1 MPVERSDS
9 PKTSLLRMQ
18 LAATQAPEE
27 QRKPRAVAGIP
38 ASRASTDP
46 ASMVAQCCGQRL
58 SSNPSPARGL
68 FGGGHRGS
76 GPSQQLDPDDV
87 AAANGDLPPTYE
99 SRCDG
104 GTNGGTAIN

>member
-38 ASRASTDP
+38 A
-46 ASMVAQCCGQRL
+46 
-58 SSNPSPARGL
+58 
-68 FGGGHRGS
+68 
-76 GPSQQLDPDDV
+76 
-87 AAANGDLPPTYE
+87 
-99 SRCDG
+99 
-104 GTNGGTAIN
+104 GTAPFNSSRRGGDFRSRKYNQPQHTQQTRVNALLSAR